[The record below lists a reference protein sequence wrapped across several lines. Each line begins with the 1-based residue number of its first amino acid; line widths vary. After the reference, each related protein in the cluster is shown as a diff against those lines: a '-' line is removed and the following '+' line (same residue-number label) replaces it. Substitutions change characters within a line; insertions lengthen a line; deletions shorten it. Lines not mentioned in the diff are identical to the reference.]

1 MNIAGLLTCFNDNFS
16 GEPRIFRAPGRI
28 NLIGEHTDYNLGYV
42 LPAAIDKAMYF
53 AVRKREDDRISVIAY
68 DLDERIS
75 WKLGDRPQPATGWV
89 AYIYGMV
96 DIMDKGGYPL
106 SGFDCVFGGDIPFG
120 AGVSSSAA
128 LESGMGCALRAL
140 MDLSFDD
147 WELVKM
153 ALRTEHE
160 YVGLKCGVMDMFA
173 CVFGRQDKV
182 MLLDC
187 RSLEHQ
193 YVPFDIAGY
202 ALVLCDTKVSHSLA
216 STEYNTRRMQCEK
229 GIQIIRKQYPDVES
243 LRDVSLAQLDACKSD
258 LDPVIYKRCRYVIE
272 ENHRVLAVCKELES
286 GNLDTVGSYLYASHD
301 GLQHE
306 YEVSCPELD
315 FLVDLTREDTAVL
328 GSRMMGGGFG
338 GCTIN
343 LVDKEALDSFSN
355 RMKEAYRQKWDQ
367 DLPLYIMHPG
377 AGVGEFETELM
388 G

>member
-1 MNIAGLLTCFNDNFS
+1 MNLGSLLTCYKDNFS
-16 GEPRIFRAPGRI
+16 IEPRVFRAPGRI

-53 AVRKREDDRISVIAY
+53 AVGKREDDRITVIAH
-68 DLDERIS
+68 DLDERVS
-75 WKLGDRPQPATGWV
+75 WRLGERPDPATGWV

-96 DIMDKGGYPL
+96 DIMHKAGYPL
-106 SGFDCVFGGDIPFG
+106 MGFDCVFGGDIPFG

-128 LESGMGCALRAL
+128 LESGMGFALREL
-140 MDLSFDD
+140 MGISFDN

-160 YVGLKCGVMDMFA
+160 YVGLKCGIMDMFA
-173 CVFGRQDKV
+173 CVFGKQDKV

-193 YVPFDIAGY
+193 YVPFDITGY

-216 STEYNTRRMQCEK
+216 STEYNTRRMQCDK
-229 GIQIIRKQYPDVES
+229 GIQLIRKQYPAVES
-243 LRDVSLAQLDACKSD
+243 LRDVSLAQLDSCKTD
-258 LDPVIYKRCRYVIE
+258 MDPIIYQRCRYVIE
-272 ENHRVLAVCKELES
+272 ENARVLSVCEALEA
-286 GNLDTVGSYLYASHD
+286 GNLEEVGTYLYASHN

-315 FLVDLTREDTAVL
+315 FLVDLTRDDPAVL
-328 GSRMMGGGFG
+328 GARMMGGGFG

-343 LVDKEALDSFSN
+343 LVEKNALDAFEE
-355 RMKEAYRQKWDQ
+355 RMKKDYQEKWNR
-367 DLPLYIMHPG
+367 DLPIYIMHPG
-377 AGVGEFETELM
+377 AGVGEYKAELM